1 MHKKNSRKLI
11 IQLIKDDLKH
21 QHTVLGLNQL
31 GFKNDNSLLD
41 ICQSVFSLMEL
52 NINDKRLEH
61 LTDQYCNRAST
72 VTGIM
77 VTDTASF
84 DCLATEIY
92 NWLILERKRYN
103 KLIDKAS

>member
-41 ICQSVFSLMEL
+41 ICHSVLSLMEL
-52 NINDKRLEH
+52 NVNDKRLEH
-61 LTDQYCNRAST
+61 LTGQYCDRASA
-72 VTGIM
+72 VTGILLH
-77 VTDTASF
+77 DKESF
-84 DCLATEIY
+84 DKLATDIY
-92 NWLILERKRYN
+92 NWLILERKQYSKLLN
-103 KLIDKAS
+103 KV

>member
-1 MHKKNSRKLI
+1 MHKKNSRKLV

-41 ICQSVFSLMEL
+41 ISHSVFSLMEL

-61 LTDQYCNRAST
+61 LTGQYCDRAST
-72 VTGIM
+72 VTGIP
-77 VTDTASF
+77 VTDSASF
-84 DCLATEIY
+84 DRLATEIY
-92 NWLILERKRYN
+92 NWLILERKQYYKLLN
-103 KLIDKAS
+103 KV